1 MRRWVL
7 RCLEG
12 LVCAAALVGGA
23 WLALRFVLPGLAPF
37 LLAYLLAALMEPAV
51 RALLRLRFS
60 RPAAA
65 AVVTLALLALLLFL
79 SGRLLTRGLA
89 ALNDLAAELPGLI
102 AAWERRLASLEQ
114 WLLGLAQENPGGA
127 EYLELALD
135 AVGRTLTAVPAGLS
149 RRLLDAA
156 ASAAQRS
163 PDVLLFLVTAGLG
176 SFFLSASFPG
186 VRAFLLA
193 QLPQSW
199 LHHLELAARDLKQS
213 FGGWLRAQLLLMLIT
228 FVELLAALL
237 ILHVRGALP
246 IAALTA
252 IVDALPVFGVGVV
265 LLPWAA
271 VALLRGEI
279 RLGIGL
285 GITFAVISL
294 MRELLQA
301 KLLGDQIGLDPLSS
315 LLAVYVGWKLCGVP
329 GLLLFPLLL
338 VTLRQLND
346 RGLLRLWKTP

>member
-1 MRRWVL
+1 MRNRAL
-7 RCLEG
+7 RCLEV

-37 LLAYLLAALMEPAV
+37 LLAYALAALMEPAV
-51 RALLRLRFS
+51 RALRRLHLS
-60 RPAAA
+60 RPAAS
-65 AVVTLALLALLLFL
+65 AVVTLGLLGLLLFL
-79 SGRLLTRGLA
+79 SARLLARGFA
-89 ALNDLAAELPGLI
+89 ALNAAAAELPGLI
-102 AAWERRLASLEQ
+102 AAWNQRLAALERR
-114 WLLGLAQENPGGA
+114 LLGLAQEIPGGA
-127 EYLELALD
+127 DYLELALD
-135 AVGRTLTAVPAGLS
+135 AVGRALTDVPAGLS
-149 RRLLDAA
+149 RRLLDTAA
-156 ASAAQRS
+156 AAAQRS
-163 PDVLLFLVTAGLG
+163 PAVLLFLVTAGLG
-176 SFFLSASFPG
+176 SFFFSASFPK
-186 VRAFLLA
+186 VKAFLLA
-193 QLPQSW
+193 QIPPGRLRHFEQLS
-199 LHHLELAARDLKQS
+199 LDLKQS

-228 FVELLAALL
+228 FAELLAALL
-237 ILHVRGALP
+237 ILRVRGAML

-271 VALLRGEI
+271 VALLRGEM

-285 GITFAVISL
+285 VIAFAGVSL

-346 RGLLRLWKTP
+346 RGLLRLWKKP